1 MRQRISAVSLLM
13 LAGFVVS
20 GPVSTGLADVRLL
33 SRESEIRDRETSLFF
48 PDQVRYDEFASFSGA
63 GDWDITLPHRI
74 RHIGFASDTL
84 IGGSFNGSYRSSVN
98 DDSIRRFSTEMIARF
113 EVTGEPASAMLEY
126 RGQISPSG
134 LGAADGNIVLSLVHL
149 ESGAEVFNIYRDGSP
164 VLWPQN
170 LIEWRPATWSETL
183 AIGTY
188 EFRLRAFP
196 RYTDFYG
203 GGISTGGG
211 SVTATLTLVPTPSA
225 LWVAVVSLPLAKRR
239 RAPLRSRPRMAAE
252 GRIGGSG
259 GGGGLG

>member
-1 MRQRISAVSLLM
+1 MLM

-134 LGAADGNIVLSLVHL
+134 LGAADGNIVLSLTHL

-164 VLWPQN
+164 ILWPQN

-188 EFRLRAFP
+188 EFRMRAFP

-203 GGISTGGG
+203 GGH
-211 SVTATLTLVPTPSA
+211 LVGKRVGHRDA
-225 LWVAVVSLPLAKRR
+225 DARAHAVRPL
-239 RAPLRSRPRMAAE
+239 
-252 GRIGGSG
+252 G
-259 GGGGLG
+259 GGGEPAPRHAPPGPAPVLPPDGDGWGSWGSWG